1 MKKRTNCLSVKSS
14 SHFLFLGG
22 SSCLPL
28 KVSSNTEIG
37 AQGKAEQPGER
48 EGKARKGGM
57 TGTQN

>member
-1 MKKRTNCLSVKSS
+1 MGSEETDKLSVKSS

-28 KVSSNTEIG
+28 KVSSNTELG

-48 EGKARKGGM
+48 EGKEE
-57 TGTQN
+57 